1 MTECRSGRYRRLA
14 IPVLATAGLI
24 LAGCAK
30 DSPQDTWKPA
40 GENAQKIDNLQKPV
54 FAVAGV
60 IGLIVFAAVA
70 WVIFRYRDRGQ
81 AIPEQSHGKPAL
93 EIGLTILP
101 ALILAGVGTFTVKTV
116 FELAKTNDCG
126 LEVNVTGQQWWWEY
140 DYPVTA
146 ANEAAG
152 ITKPFITSGQI
163 VIPTGECV
171 LMRIT
176 SRDVIHSFWIPRLNG
191 KKDAVPG
198 RIHELRMQADEP
210 GIYSGQCTEFCGLS
224 HANMRMQLVALS
236 PADFRTWVDQ
246 QLTPASSPDDGT
258 VAAEGEAVFTAQCVR
273 CHQVDGLTDTD
284 GNPIV
289 ARADENLVS
298 GAAPN
303 LTHLLSRT
311 TFGGGSFELVNQAC
325 EDAIGDTP
333 SSEIGSVYLA
343 GVSEQCLNRVE
354 LEEWLRNAPAKKP
367 MYADPAKAGADGKLR
382 GMPYLAL
389 SEDDIDKLVEYLLTL
404 K

>member
-1 MTECRSGRYRRLA
+1 MTHVRSARWRRVA
-14 IPVLATAGLI
+14 YGSAGLATLV

-40 GENAQKIDNLQKPV
+40 GESAQKIDDLQRPV
-54 FAVAGV
+54 FAIAGV
-60 IGLIVFAAVA
+60 IGLIVVAAVA
-70 WVIFRYRDRGQ
+70 FAVVRFRDRGQ
-81 AIPEQSHGKPAL
+81 PIPEQSHGKPAL

-116 FELAKTNDCG
+116 FELAKTSDCAM
-126 LEVNVTGQQWWWEY
+126 EVNVTGQQWWWEY
-140 DYPVTA
+140 DYPVTP
-146 ANEAAG
+146 ANEAKG
-152 ITKPFITSGQI
+152 ITKPIQTSGQI

-176 SRDVIHSFWIPRLNG
+176 SRDVIHSFWIPKLNG

-198 RIHELRMQADEP
+198 RIHDLRMQADEP

-236 PADFRTWVDQ
+236 PADFDTWVNQ
-246 QLTPASSPDDGT
+246 QLTPAEAPAADT
-258 VAAEGEAVFTAQCVR
+258 PAAEGEAVFVAQCSR
-273 CHQVDGLTDTD
+273 CHQVDGLVDAD

-289 ARADENLVS
+289 SRADENVVS

-311 TFGGGSFELVNQAC
+311 TFAGGAFELVNQAC
-325 EDAIGDTP
+325 EDALADAT
-333 SSEIGSVYLA
+333 SEEIGAMYLA
-343 GVSEQCLNRVE
+343 GVSEDCLNRIE

-367 MYADPAKAGADGKLR
+367 MYADPAKAGPDGKVR

-389 SEDDIDKLVEYLLTL
+389 SEADIDKLVEYLLTL